1 MQPKV
6 IVDLD
11 EDVRED
17 LLPEPLGEESF
28 EYDVE
33 PGTEPGRGNRLL
45 AALYGPLIA
54 AAAFVPTF
62 VLVIVGVPY
71 LLGGTTPAEKPGRP
85 DRAAPALVTA
95 PDTPTASGPSEPI
108 RDPFAPAP
116 PPALPETG
124 RGASPEV
131 DRLGEPRPEPERLAD
146 DAPGPVEQPGADRA
160 ALPPPRPAPAI
171 QTPPKT
177 AAERGEGS
185 GRWTRAAAFADRRAA
200 ARLADSIREQG
211 YPVDIREDRS
221 APRPWVVWIG
231 ARPRPGAGR
240 RP

>member
-1 MQPKV
+1 MQPKL
-6 IVDLD
+6 IVDPD

-17 LLPEPLGEESF
+17 LLPDPIGEELF
-28 EYDVE
+28 DYGVE
-33 PGTEPGRGNRLL
+33 PDREPGRGKRLL

-71 LLGGTTPAEKPGRP
+71 LLGGTTPADKPGRP

-116 PPALPETG
+116 PALPETG
-124 RGASPEV
+124 RGAPQEV
-131 DRLGEPRPEPERLAD
+131 DRLGEPRQEPERPAE
-146 DAPGPVEQPGADRA
+146 DAAGPVEQPGADQA

-171 QTPPKT
+171 ETPPKA

-185 GRWTRAAAFADRRAA
+185 GRWTRAAAFTDRRAA

-231 ARPRPGAGR
+231 ARPRAGAGR